1 MECGRAWAS
10 SESAQDFLCA
20 GELGLG
26 DEDQD
31 LGALGIHAEL
41 ETGEIVGTGES
52 RLIGIDFKG
61 HVVLLEQGDE
71 AGGFGGFKGAELVE
85 EGFCVGH
92 GVGVALRFPGLEDV
106 RAG

>member
-1 MECGRAWAS
+1 MEA
-10 SESAQDFLCA
+10 
-20 GELGLG
+20 
-26 DEDQD
+26 
-31 LGALGIHAEL
+31 
-41 ETGEIVGTGES
+41 GEIVGAGKS
-52 RLIGIDFKG
+52 GLVGFDFKG
-61 HVVLLEQGDE
+61 HVVLLEQVDE